1 MKTSMIS
8 LLAAAALV
16 SGFTVTE
23 AVASPSNDEGVVS
36 RKVAYPD
43 LDISRPQGAKALLH
57 RIRNAASI
65 VCAGGLSQPLQN
77 TSRSYRKCVADAANR
92 AVADVNSPM
101 VTALHSG
108 SVGTEIASN
117 K

>member
-23 AVASPSNDEGVVS
+23 AVAGPSNDEGIYS

-43 LDISRPQGAKALLH
+43 LDISRPQGAKALLY
-57 RIRNAASI
+57 RIRSAASI
-65 VCAGGLSQPLQN
+65 VCSSGLSQPLRN
-77 TSRSYRKCVADAANR
+77 TSRAYRECVRDASNR

-101 VTALHSG
+101 VTALHNG
-108 SVGTEIASN
+108 VVGTEVASN